1 VRHDPVSFDVAYP
14 REVIRQAAHAFR
26 AYQVKR
32 YGLLMVS
39 ACIIN
44 AVGLVLAVHFGA
56 EPGLA
61 LNVVVFVVI
70 LGPSWLL
77 YQYFLG
83 PRLYEI
89 KHQLILEP
97 SGVVVVNQEAVHLP
111 ARRGSFVLR
120 WSALSA
126 VLESPAFFLLVLS
139 PFSAYFVPRHGMPSA
154 AYDAFHSKAVS
165 RAA

>member
-1 VRHDPVSFDVAYP
+1 MRYDPVSFNVAYS
-14 REVIRQAAHAFR
+14 REVVRQAAHAFR

-44 AVGLVLAVHFGA
+44 AVGLALAVRFGA
-56 EPGLA
+56 EPGLV
-61 LNVVVFVVI
+61 LNGVIFVVI

-77 YQYFLG
+77 YQYFLS

-97 SGVVVVNQEAVHLP
+97 SGLVVVDPEAVHLP
-111 ARRGSFVLR
+111 ARRGIFVLR

-126 VLESPAFFLLVLS
+126 VLETPAFFLLVLS
-139 PFSAYFVPRHGMPSA
+139 PFSAYFVPRLGMPGP
-154 AYDAFHSKAVS
+154 AYDVFHFKTVS